1 MYTNG
6 SCLLG
11 QIILWPLPPSLLP
24 SLSPPDT
31 HRALEL
37 LEEYRKHL
45 SLPENQQLYDALT
58 KAIVAI
64 RSRLFQALLGKASS
78 VLSTASVGLCIGLST
93 YSYTLPPPYFSLSYS
108 PVIFTTPSYNQGL
121 KFMTVVTT
129 HTLISTYKF
138 LPVVLIPYFKILI
151 QCINF
156 YQ

>member
-6 SCLLG
+6 SCLLR

-78 VLSTASVGLCIGLST
+78 VLSTASYVSVYRSVYIFT
-93 YSYTLPPPYFSLSYS
+93 HTHTPPQYFSLFYS
-108 PVIFTTPSYNQGL
+108 SVIFTTPSYHQGL
-121 KFMTVVTT
+121 KFITVVTT
-129 HTLISTYKF
+129 HT
-138 LPVVLIPYFKILI
+138 PYFSI
-151 QCINF
+151 
-156 YQ
+156 

>member
-1 MYTNG
+1 MAP
-6 SCLLG
+6 S
-11 QIILWPLPPSLLP
+11 SLLP

-78 VLSTASVGLCIGLST
+78 VLSTASYVSVYRSVYISIH
-93 YSYTLPPPYFSLSYS
+93 PPP
-108 PVIFTTPSYNQGL
+108 PQIF
-121 KFMTVVTT
+121 
-129 HTLISTYKF
+129 
-138 LPVVLIPYFKILI
+138 
-151 QCINF
+151 
-156 YQ
+156 